1 MTKFIGVDLGS
12 VKCGFSIG
20 NDITRTARPL
30 ATAYL
35 KDLEGLE
42 EYLYRLSMEHGVSEF
57 VLGDP
62 TLSHPR
68 SHPLEEKIKALKLRK
83 LLIQEKFNIKIQW
96 VEESYTSQLATDL
109 VKEHP
114 GHSRDAFAA
123 TIILQS
129 YLNQL

>member
-12 VKCGFSIG
+12 IKCGFSIG
-20 NDITRTARPL
+20 NDITKTARPL
-30 ATAYL
+30 STAYL
-35 KDLEGLE
+35 ENLEGLE
-42 EYLYRLSMEHGVSEF
+42 EYLYQLSREHGVYDF

-62 TLSHPR
+62 LLSHPK
-68 SHPLEEKIKALKLRK
+68 SHPLEEMIKTLKLNEPNILK
-83 LLIQEKFNIKIQW
+83 KFNINIQW

-109 VKEHP
+109 VKEYP
-114 GHSRDAFAA
+114 NHSRDAFAA